1 MGGGSAQVLKK
12 LEYPAKSRIAD
23 GAEFR
28 YESVIDA
35 AGARRPLG
43 ETIMADLGIAR
54 INNDMEANGTL
65 TRADL
70 ADVVH
75 RRLGLSRAESA
86 GVVERV
92 LHHMCHALSVGQNV
106 KVSGFGTFILRDKG
120 QRIGRNPK
128 TGVEVPIAPRRV
140 MTFRASQIMRDRIA
154 KG

>member
-1 MGGGSAQVLKK
+1 M
-12 LEYPAKSRIAD
+12 
-23 GAEFR
+23 
-28 YESVIDA
+28 
-35 AGARRPLG
+35 
-43 ETIMADLGIAR
+43 MADLAIAR
-54 INNDMEANGTL
+54 VTNDADAANTL

-92 LHHMCHALSVGQNV
+92 LHHMCHALSEGRNV
-106 KVSGFGTFILRDKG
+106 KISGFGTFILRDKG
-120 QRIGRNPK
+120 QRVGRNPK